1 MPASGSGAG
10 LTAIIAAVIPLI
22 LVAAGAIAVLVGVA
36 VLRSFGPRYR
46 VGRLLASTPRMSVA
60 AAVDLARAGASR
72 YVRIDG
78 RIDAEDEFED
88 VHHRPLVFR
97 RTRLEALD
105 RGRWSRFEDS
115 REAVRFEIREGL
127 DAIDVDADA
136 LDAGLVVVPRES
148 IGVAGDLGDRAPA
161 DRSPETEVRAIVE
174 QVSSVDHAIVLG
186 VPTMRAGDE
195 GEDAAV
201 LTAGLGRPLVLT
213 TLEPEEAMRVL
224 AGGTRRPRF
233 AAACL
238 ALGAALVGIGLAWA
252 GLSAL
257 LPAIVPAVLAASPG
271 TGPSPATGGDPR
283 SSGEGPG
290 LVGEPF
296 LAILAVAAIAIIA
309 IVLTTA
315 YIRWATSRAGPRSR

>member
-1 MPASGSGAG
+1 M
-10 LTAIIAAVIPLI
+10 IAAVIPLL
-22 LVAAGAIAVLVGVA
+22 LVAAGAIALLVGVA

-46 VGRLLASTPRMSVA
+46 VGRLLATTSRVSVA
-60 AAVDLARAGASR
+60 AAVDLAQAGAPR

-78 RIDAEDEFED
+78 RIEAEDEFED

-115 REAVRFEIREGL
+115 QEAVRFEIREGL
-127 DAIDVDADA
+127 DAIEIDAGA

-148 IGVAGDLGDRAPA
+148 TGVAGDLGERGPA
-161 DRSPETEVRAIVE
+161 DRPPETAVRAIVE

-195 GEDAAV
+195 GRGAAL

-224 AGGTRRPRF
+224 AGGTGRPRF

-238 ALGAALVGIGLAWA
+238 VAGAALVGVGLAWA
-252 GLSAL
+252 GLSAV
-257 LPAIVPAVLAASPG
+257 LPAIVPGVLAAS
-271 TGPSPATGGDPR
+271 PSPATGGDPR

-309 IVLTTA
+309 IMLTKA

>member
-1 MPASGSGAG
+1 VPAGVWSG

-22 LVAAGAIAVLVGVA
+22 LVAAGAIALVVGVA

-46 VGRLLASTPRMSVA
+46 VGRLLASTPRVSVA
-60 AAVDLARAGASR
+60 AAVDLARAETPR

-88 VHHRPLVFR
+88 AHHRPLVFR

-127 DAIDVDADA
+127 GAIDIDADA
-136 LDAGLVVVPRES
+136 LDAGLVVVPRVS
-148 IGVAGDLGDRAPA
+148 TGVAGDLGDRAPA
-161 DRSPETEVRAIVE
+161 DRAPETPVRAIVE

-186 VPTMRAGDE
+186 IPTMRGGE
-195 GEDAAV
+195 GEGAAV

-213 TLEPEEAMRVL
+213 TLEPDEAMRVL
-224 AGGTRRPRF
+224 AGGTGRPRF

-238 ALGAALVGIGLAWA
+238 VGGAGLVGIGLAWA
-252 GLSAL
+252 GLSAI
-257 LPAIVPAVLAASPG
+257 LPAIVPAALAASPG

-309 IVLTTA
+309 IVLTKA
-315 YIRWATSRAGPRSR
+315 YIRWATSHAGPRSR